1 MTGWNIFLF
10 VIVPYVCLAIMIF
23 GLGWRWKTD
32 QFGWTSRSSQIYE
45 STWLRWSSPLFHY
58 GILLVLVGHIM
69 GLLIPESWT
78 EAVGI
83 KEKAYHIVAVVGGS
97 IGAVMTIVG
106 IVGLLVRRFWLKS
119 VRLAT
124 SRSDIIM
131 YCLLLIPIG
140 LGTTAT
146 IWKQIFYT
154 GEPYN
159 YRETIAPWL
168 RSLFYF
174 HPEVDLM
181 VNVPWIFKA
190 HIMAAFLLFA
200 MLPYTRLVH
209 ILSAPVGYTT
219 RPYMVYRSKGD
230 PVGYPPELRGW
241 RKGISVED
249 DIRSSPAG
257 TFVGKYQSST
267 KRKW

>member
-1 MTGWNIFLF
+1 MNPWDVFLF
-10 VIVPYVCLAIMIF
+10 VILPYTCLAIMIF

-45 STWLRWSSPLFHY
+45 SAWLRWSSPLFHF

-78 EAVGI
+78 NAMGI
-83 KEKAYHIVAVVGGS
+83 SESAYHMVAVIGGS

-106 IVGLLVRRFWLKS
+106 IVGLLIRRFVLKS

-124 SRSDIIM
+124 SRSDIVM
-131 YCLLLIPIG
+131 YILLLIPITM
-140 LGTTAT
+140 GTVAT
-146 IWKQIFYT
+146 VSKQIFYT
-154 GEPYN
+154 GAPYN
-159 YRETIAPWL
+159 YRETISPWL

-181 VNVPWIFKA
+181 VNVPWQFKA
-190 HIMAAFLLFA
+190 HIVAAFLLFA
-200 MLPYTRLVH
+200 ILPYTRLVH

-219 RPYMVYRSKGD
+219 RPYLVYRATSA
-230 PVGYPPELRGW
+230 PVGYPPELQGW
-241 RKGISVED
+241 RKGTSYED
-249 DIRSSPAG
+249 DIRQPPAG
-257 TFVGKYQSST
+257 TFVGNYQSAS
-267 KRKW
+267 KK